1 MNEHSMPDLYLVR
14 YGSVPEVARFVCRS
28 ADRPSREMQVV
39 VRTHRGLQL
48 GTVLDTVPSS
58 SAGPQAE
65 EIDFE
70 IVRTAQPDDLANSLQ
85 LQTRCEAEFYEWCR
99 RILLW
104 NLPLELI
111 DLERTLDGDKLILY
125 VLAERGPATT
135 TLALQ
140 AAAEGLG
147 LIEVQ
152 PVSSL
157 GLVAADAGGG
167 GCGTGGCGCHT

>member
-1 MNEHSMPDLYLVR
+1 MTGRFLVR
-14 YGSVPEVARFVCRS
+14 YGSVPEVAKFIYTGEEH
-28 ADRPSREMQVV
+28 PQRETRVV

-48 GTVLDTVPSS
+48 GSVL
-58 SAGPQAE
+58 E
-65 EIDFE
+65 EITKSVVNPEDHETDWE
-70 IVRTAQPDDLANSLQ
+70 IVRLATPEDLAQAQ
-85 LQTRCEAEFYEWCR
+85 LYQAESEAEFFAWCR

-104 NLPLELI
+104 NLPLELV
-111 DLERTLDGDKLILY
+111 DLERTLDDGKIILY

-147 LIEVQ
+147 VIEVQ

-157 GLVAADAGGG
+157 GIVSLNTG
-167 GCGTGGCGCHT
+167 GCGTGGCGCHS